1 MKDKLRN
8 FIESLFEDAPKN
20 KQTIELKEEMLQN
33 LIDKYNDLVDSG
45 KSSEA
50 AYNIA
55 TASIGDIHELIRQIE
70 KREEIASF
78 LRGRCNFCV
87 FWFVF

>member
-1 MKDKLRN
+1 
-8 FIESLFEDAPKN
+8 
-20 KQTIELKEEMLQN
+20 MLQN

-70 KREEIASF
+70 KEKKIIPCLNKIMIKDENA
-78 LRGRCNFCV
+78 LRFYYLYQ
-87 FWFVF
+87 

>member
-45 KSSEA
+45 KVV
-50 AYNIA
+50 
-55 TASIGDIHELIRQIE
+55 RQPTILLPQVLV
-70 KREEIASF
+70 IF
-78 LRGRCNFCV
+78 MN
-87 FWFVF
+87 

>member
-33 LIDKYNDLVDSG
+33 LIDKYNDLVAVSYTHLTLPTN
-45 KSSEA
+45 S
-50 AYNIA
+50 
-55 TASIGDIHELIRQIE
+55 L
-70 KREEIASF
+70 
-78 LRGRCNFCV
+78 V
-87 FWFVF
+87 

>member
-1 MKDKLRN
+1 MNDKLRN
-8 FIESLFEDAPKN
+8 FIESLFEDAPKT

-55 TASIGDIHELIRQIE
+55 TASIGDINELISQIG
-70 KREEIASF
+70 KTEENNS
-78 LRGRCNFCV
+78 
-87 FWFVF
+87 WF

>member
-1 MKDKLRN
+1 MNDKLRN
-8 FIESLFEDAPKN
+8 FIESLFEDAPKT

-55 TASIGDIHELIRQIE
+55 TASIGDINELISQIG
-70 KREEIASF
+70 KTEENNS
-78 LRGRCNFCV
+78 
-87 FWFVF
+87 WFE

>member
-33 LIDKYNDLVDSG
+33 LIDKYNVKLVVNR
-45 KSSEA
+45 E
-50 AYNIA
+50 Y
-55 TASIGDIHELIRQIE
+55 QE
-70 KREEIASF
+70 KNNLHS
-78 LRGRCNFCV
+78 LNLV
-87 FWFVF
+87 TVSYTHLTLPTT